1 MICHRSTK
9 PVPTH
14 QNRWNIFRDQEQT
27 AITGVPC
34 RAIIQDN
41 SIRLD
46 FPSYENPLQSIV
58 LEYADHDVLREDYK
72 IDIDIDFD
80 NPLNE
85 LVASIKE
92 KGIIQPVI
100 VQKTSENS
108 YQLIAGERRWRAAKI
123 VGLAKIPVII
133 KEVAPSEVLELA
145 LIENIQREDLNALET
160 AEAFNRLISDYK
172 LTHDDLSRKVGKD
185 RATVTNYLRILKLP
199 AEIRKWIAE
208 GSLSIGHAKALLQ
221 VENQRQQIIIAK
233 KIVSHG
239 LSVRAAEALAKKDL
253 SAARRSKAIKP
264 KDPQIASLEEKLMH
278 SLGTKVRLVH
288 KSNKRGR
295 LEIDYFSLE
304 ELDRLLDILIT

>member
-1 MICHRSTK
+1 MK
-9 PVPTH
+9 PALGKGLSALIPNKGKEREGENRKPGSAFELDIQTIKPNKH
-14 QNRWNIFRDQEQT
+14 QPRRIFRDN
-27 AITGVPC
+27 A
-34 RAIIQDN
+34 
-41 SIRLD
+41 
-46 FPSYENPLQSIV
+46 
-58 LEYADHDVLREDYK
+58 
-72 IDIDIDFD
+72 
-80 NPLNE
+80 LNE

-108 YQLIAGERRWRAAKI
+108 YQLIAGERRWRAANI
-123 VGLAKIPVII
+123 AGLAKIPVII